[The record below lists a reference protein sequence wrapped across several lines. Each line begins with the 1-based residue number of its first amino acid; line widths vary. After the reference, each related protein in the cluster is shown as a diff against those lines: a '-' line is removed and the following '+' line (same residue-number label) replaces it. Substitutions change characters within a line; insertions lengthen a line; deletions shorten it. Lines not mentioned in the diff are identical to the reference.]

1 MSDLQNS
8 LANFAEVNGMT
19 AAEAIFLP
27 ETVSVVSRKLSMRE
41 SEVVWNLH
49 NNKRLAEYICT
60 TIRALA
66 A

>member
-1 MSDLQNS
+1 MNNLQNS
-8 LANFAEVNGMT
+8 MANFAAVNGFT
-19 AAEAIFLP
+19 AEQAVYLP
-27 ETVSVVSRKLSMRE
+27 ETVSVVSRKLSMPE

-49 NNKRLAEYICT
+49 NNKQLADYICT